1 MKKTYYSISEICE
14 YPSQEK
20 TTELRN
26 NYKERKTGEQR
37 RRKMFKDRRA
47 EILGWFCRGFG
58 KVRKMKFGN
67 NISTLSGGKFKK
79 LNSKNIDKSMFNIF
93 F

>member
-1 MKKTYYSISEICE
+1 
-14 YPSQEK
+14 
-20 TTELRN
+20 
-26 NYKERKTGEQR
+26 
-37 RRKMFKDRRA
+37 MFKDRRA

-67 NISTLSGGKFKK
+67 SISTLSGGKIKK